1 MKGFFKFLSIFGTDW
16 NYFQLS
22 FSVLIMMDG
31 SLMVR
36 SKCRPD
42 IDHHPIFEVAP
53 DEKSY
58 YQSRDQPTRSY
69 VPILVL
75 REIQNSK
82 TLIINHYYQSSKPWI
97 LKSELLIWL
106 NGFKLRNN
114 IYPKWGMILD
124 KVRWGNHLVLFRSS
138 AIIKYTWPNNLDK
151 RLLDGLK

>member
-1 MKGFFKFLSIFGTDW
+1 
-16 NYFQLS
+16 
-22 FSVLIMMDG
+22 MDG

-58 YQSRDQPTRSY
+58 YQSREQPTRSY

-82 TLIINHYYQSSKPWI
+82 TLIINHYYQSSKPKWKMNPKWNMNP
-97 LKSELLIWL
+97 KSELLIWL
-106 NGFKLRNN
+106 NGFKLGNN
-114 IYPKWGMILD
+114 IYPK
-124 KVRWGNHLVLFRSS
+124 
-138 AIIKYTWPNNLDK
+138 
-151 RLLDGLK
+151 